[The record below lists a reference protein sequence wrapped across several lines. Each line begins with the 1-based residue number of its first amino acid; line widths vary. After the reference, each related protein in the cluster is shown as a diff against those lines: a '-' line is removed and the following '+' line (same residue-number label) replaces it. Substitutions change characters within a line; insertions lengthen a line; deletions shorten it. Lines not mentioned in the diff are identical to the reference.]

1 MSEEETRAITIA
13 EQAYKISM
21 ETRERCIKN
30 EERAKSLQHRMD
42 NQDMKM
48 NAILLDLKD
57 IKHSMGE
64 SKATQRSIKRQV
76 PFFMGLISAVSAIG
90 GIIRVIFMI
99 SDRM

>member
-1 MSEEETRAITIA
+1 
-13 EQAYKISM
+13 
-21 ETRERCIKN
+21 
-30 EERAKSLQHRMD
+30 
-42 NQDMKM
+42 MKM

-57 IKHSMGE
+57 IKHSIGE

-76 PFFMGLISAVSAIG
+76 SFFMGLISAVSAIG